1 MLFHRA
7 SPITRVLLSATMGT
21 YFLVATRRSHT
32 VVRMGIGYLCYHPA
46 RVFPWLSSRIQPS
59 GSFKDILPSL
69 CNNITARLDEQEEE
83 LGNTCLRQCQLG
95 FNINITTKFTYSN
108 LAFRV

>member
-1 MLFHRA
+1 MMYRLIFMRYILEKKYIKQT
-7 SPITRVLLSATMGT
+7 S
-21 YFLVATRRSHT
+21 Y
-32 VVRMGIGYLCYHPA
+32 VRLDDSIPVSCIQ
-46 RVFPWLSSRIQPS
+46 VFPWLSSRIQPS

-83 LGNTCLRQCQLG
+83 LENTCLRQCQLG